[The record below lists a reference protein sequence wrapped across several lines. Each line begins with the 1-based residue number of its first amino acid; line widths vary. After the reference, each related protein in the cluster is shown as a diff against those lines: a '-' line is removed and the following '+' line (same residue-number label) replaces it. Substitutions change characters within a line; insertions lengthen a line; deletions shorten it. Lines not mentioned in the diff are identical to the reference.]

1 MERKTKKEGELTVT
15 VIGEARRLQMFCFM
29 ACGADR
35 KRPGEISPPG
45 RAWHRYAGCKGERVG
60 EGRKGGTHMQKRAF
74 STHYI
79 ATLRRCVR
87 IRTHSR
93 GPLPSDKIC
102 SRSPSSKIFAKQ
114 CEGEGG
120 NCGENCRGRSAE
132 NCYRGREGEF
142 PSSIRNQVPVK
153 PYFVTLENHFHEN
166 AILPESVQLS
176 QSKQVPY
183 LGHEDD

>member
-1 MERKTKKEGELTVT
+1 MGKRG
-15 VIGEARRLQMFCFM
+15 
-29 ACGADR
+29 ACKCSALW
-35 KRPGEISPPG
+35 
-45 RAWHRYAGCKGERVG
+45 RAVQTESALAKFPHR
-60 EGRKGGTHMQKRAF
+60 EGRGTATQAARESGWGRGGKG
-74 STHYI
+74 
-79 ATLRRCVR
+79 ATICKSARSARIILLLCAQFHQRCVR

-102 SRSPSSKIFAKQ
+102 SGSPSSKNFAKQ

-120 NCGENCRGRSAE
+120 NCRENCGGRSAE

-153 PYFVTLENHFHEN
+153 PYFVKLENHFHEN
-166 AILPESVQLS
+166 AILLESDQLS

>member
-45 RAWHRYAGCKGERVG
+45 RAWHRYAGSRGERVG
-60 EGRKGGTHMQKRAF
+60 EGKWWGGEGAPICKSARSARIILLLCAQFHQ
-74 STHYI
+74 
-79 ATLRRCVR
+79 RCVR

-102 SRSPSSKIFAKQ
+102 SGSPSSKIFAKQ

-132 NCYRGREGEF
+132 NCYRECEGEF
-142 PSSIRNQVPVK
+142 PSSMHN
-153 PYFVTLENHFHEN
+153 
-166 AILPESVQLS
+166 
-176 QSKQVPY
+176 
-183 LGHEDD
+183 

>member
-1 MERKTKKEGELTVT
+1 MRCRPKAPWRNFPTGKGVAPL
-15 VIGEARRLQMFCFM
+15 RRLQGRAGGGGEERGHPYAKARVQHALYCYFARSFTNV
-29 ACGADR
+29 ACGFALTHAV
-35 KRPGEISPPG
+35 PSPLT
-45 RAWHRYAGCKGERVG
+45 K
-60 EGRKGGTHMQKRAF
+60 F
-74 STHYI
+74 
-79 ATLRRCVR
+79 ATD
-87 IRTHSR
+87 
-93 GPLPSDKIC
+93 P
-102 SRSPSSKIFAKQ
+102 PSSKIFAKQ

-120 NCGENCRGRSAE
+120 NCGENCGGRSAE